1 MKNSTINY
9 YDLNAQKYAES
20 TINVKISESLEMF
33 CKNLPEKARVLD
45 VGCGSGRDSLYFKS
59 KGFNVTAIDASAE
72 LAKFASK
79 QIGQEVL
86 IRDVKDLGFKNEFDA
101 VWCMASLLHLKKDEL
116 PLAIKN
122 CIQSLKVEEPGFF
135 FASFKIGNGSGY
147 DENGR
152 FFSYYQKEELKE
164 ILENTQ
170 YFEKIQFQENED
182 KLGRNEVSW
191 ISFVAQKKPN
201 LILDYNIKNKF
212 K

>member
-170 YFEKIQFQENED
+170 YFEKIQFQENEV